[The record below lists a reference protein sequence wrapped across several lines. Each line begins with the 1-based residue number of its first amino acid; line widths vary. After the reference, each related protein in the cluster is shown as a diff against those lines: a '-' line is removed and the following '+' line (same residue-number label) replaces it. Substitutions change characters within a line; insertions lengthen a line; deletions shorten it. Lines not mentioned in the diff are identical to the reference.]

1 MENANEACQ
10 LVQEDKR
17 QATLKMRVIGN
28 ILVLTLDNTF
38 NGKCVYS
45 GDKLLSSKRDY
56 REPGIGLASVEDIA
70 NKYQGELQIKQK
82 DDLFCVSV
90 LLNGAVV

>member
-1 MENANEACQ
+1 M
-10 LVQEDKR
+10 
-17 QATLKMRVIGN
+17 IGN

-45 GDKLLSSKRDY
+45 GNKLLSSKREY

-82 DDLFCVSV
+82 DNIFCVSV
-90 LLNGAVV
+90 LLNGAVG